1 MTCLKAVLWAA
12 TASFALSTGATTGEW
27 NQGTCRERDGSC
39 DEVAHLQLA
48 KEEPAQRPRKRFAI
62 RRGRPAFRRRKRR
75 QYGDEP
81 DIRKPEKDVPKR
93 QCILG
98 DNGRARFRIEFDII
112 GQEFNLPESEISTS
126 FEFVRADTLCCI
138 KDEFDVIF
146 SLVPSHEEGMNPFP
160 ELFETGGTDSGRKT
174 GYDPVR
180 VFATR
185 TPAAGD
191 VQEVEL
197 STYLGKFNDEG
208 IMRVSAATSV
218 LLKEK
223 QPVEGTWTIKI
234 QAPDVFEM
242 ASSLVIF
249 TELGQCTAS

>member
-12 TASFALSTGATTGEW
+12 TASFVLGTAGE
-27 NQGTCRERDGSC
+27 NQGTCLDRDGC
-39 DEVAHLQLA
+39 NQLDEVAHLQLA
-48 KEEPAQRPRKRFAI
+48 EEPPQRPRKRFAI
-62 RRGRPAFRRRKRR
+62 RRGRVRRRKRR

-98 DNGRARFRIEFDII
+98 DDGRARFRIELDIA

-126 FEFVRADTLCCI
+126 FQFIPADTLCCI

-146 SLVPSHEEGMNPFP
+146 SLVPSHEEGVNPFP
-160 ELFETGGTDSGRKT
+160 EFFGSTNSEGLKT
-174 GYDPVR
+174 NYNPVR

-185 TPAAGD
+185 TPAPGMGD
-191 VQEVEL
+191 VQETEL
-197 STYLGKFNDEG
+197 GTYLGKFNDEG
-208 IMRVSAATSV
+208 IMEVSAATSV
-218 LLKEK
+218 FLAEK
-223 QPVEGTWTIKI
+223 KPVEGTWTIKI
-234 QAPDVFEM
+234 QAPEVFEM
-242 ASSLVIF
+242 ATSLVVF